1 MAFHL
6 PPKVIKNAKDLLA
19 RRYRKTSEVEGAYVR
34 NILQIPTVRKRDAK
48 KNHEYFNIESL
59 QTLQIINKLNTAVR
73 FTFDKLDGHDWW
85 KLERMDIHAISRG
98 AEIDN

>member
-34 NILQIPTVRKRDAK
+34 NILQLPTVRKRDAK
-48 KNHEYFNIESL
+48 KNHEYYEKLVFNIESL

-73 FTFDKLDGHDWW
+73 FTFDKLDGHD
-85 KLERMDIHAISRG
+85 
-98 AEIDN
+98 